1 MEHGA
6 VATAGNLDEQRIGLA
21 FAGVVLAEP
30 RAEPAGFNAHGGV
43 DGRVVG
49 GVTIED
55 VEGDAVLL
63 ERLARVVEGVVND
76 VAKEDLAAVC
86 AGECA
91 GVEDAFELRVG
102 GVGGRKQIERD
113 MTAV

>member
-6 VATAGNLDEQRIGLA
+6 VATAGNLDEQRIGLT

-63 ERLARVVEGVVND
+63 ERLAGMGEGVLDD
-76 VAKEDLAAVC
+76 VAEK
-86 AGECA
+86 
-91 GVEDAFELRVG
+91 
-102 GVGGRKQIERD
+102 
-113 MTAV
+113 